1 MKKLSGLLAALIIAV
16 GGCGCSAAE
25 SGTLSA
31 PLTESV
37 IVSAQSAQQASYIG
51 SSGTQSV
58 SLDNPPLSFVG
69 TNTGNEP
76 SEALPEISEPNS
88 PAVSLTTSPETP
100 HDPSDESSAET
111 PSAPETENVCMFS
124 ISCAEALETDAM
136 GADMRELLP
145 PDGAI
150 FAARVEFSDGET
162 VFDVLRRVCRENR
175 IHMESSATPLYG
187 SVYIEGIANL
197 YEFDCGVGSGWVF
210 TVNGVSPS
218 FSSSSISLS
227 PGDVVEW
234 KYTVEGIE

>member
-1 MKKLSGLLAALIIAV
+1 MRKISGLLAALIITAGV
-16 GGCGCSAAE
+16 CGCSAAK
-25 SGTLSA
+25 SGTPSA
-31 PLTESV
+31 SLTESG
-37 IVSAQSAQQASYIG
+37 IVSVWSAPQVSYIG
-51 SSGTQSV
+51 SLGTQSAP
-58 SLDNPPLSFVG
+58 LNNPPLSSVG
-69 TNTGNEP
+69 TSTGNEP
-76 SEALPEISEPNS
+76 SEALPEVSEPNS
-88 PAVSLTTSPETP
+88 QAISQTSSPETP
-100 HDPSDESSAET
+100 PDPSDESSAET
-111 PSAPETENVCMFS
+111 PAAPETENVCMFS
-124 ISCAEALETDAM
+124 ISCAEALETDTLS
-136 GADMRELLP
+136 ADMRELLP

-175 IHMESSATPLYG
+175 IHMESSTTPLYG

-218 FSSSSISLS
+218 FSSNSFALS